1 MGIRG
6 CLLPVLAFVSVSQ
19 LQAQGPP
26 ASGAKTQSPP
36 DPVLVHRPAS
46 KALHDLPDGK
56 VYLDVV
62 VNDQAG
68 KPVAGLESNNFK
80 LLDNERS
87 AKVASFRA
95 FDGSLA
101 RPEPPV
107 EVIFVV
113 DELNLPFSQVSYIKS
128 QLLDFFR
135 RNEARLEQ
143 PVSIFVLNEKG
154 VQVQP
159 KPSTDR
165 NRLVG
170 LLNQTEPHISSIN
183 PAMGAD
189 GAMERTQISVR
200 ELANIAENEARKPG
214 RKLLI
219 WLGPGWPMLQS
230 KKFRVDERN
239 RSLYFKATV
248 ELTNRLREGRIVLY
262 TVSPI
267 LSVETGPV
275 ILYRQFLNGVQ
286 NEQQADVGNLGL
298 KVLVTNTG
306 GRVLG
311 PDNDLVKQID
321 ECIADANTFYRVSFD
336 PPKPEHLDE
345 FHSLR
350 MQVDRPG
357 LLVRTNSG
365 YYNEPK

>member
-1 MGIRG
+1 
-6 CLLPVLAFVSVSQ
+6 
-19 LQAQGPP
+19 
-26 ASGAKTQSPP
+26 
-36 DPVLVHRPAS
+36 
-46 KALHDLPDGK
+46 
-56 VYLDVV
+56 
-62 VNDQAG
+62 
-68 KPVAGLESNNFK
+68 
-80 LLDNERS
+80 
-87 AKVASFRA
+87 
-95 FDGSLA
+95 
-101 RPEPPV
+101 
-107 EVIFVV
+107 
-113 DELNLPFSQVSYIKS
+113 
-128 QLLDFFR
+128 
-135 RNEARLEQ
+135 
-143 PVSIFVLNEKG
+143 
-154 VQVQP
+154 
-159 KPSTDR
+159 
-165 NRLVG
+165 
-170 LLNQTEPHISSIN
+170 
-183 PAMGAD
+183 
-189 GAMERTQISVR
+189 
-200 ELANIAENEARKPG
+200 
-214 RKLLI
+214 
-219 WLGPGWPMLQS
+219 MLQS